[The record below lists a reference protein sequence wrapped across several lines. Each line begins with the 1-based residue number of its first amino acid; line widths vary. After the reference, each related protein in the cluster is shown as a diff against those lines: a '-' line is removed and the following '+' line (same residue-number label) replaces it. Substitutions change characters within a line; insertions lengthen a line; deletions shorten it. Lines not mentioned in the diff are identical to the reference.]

1 MSGTALKIIALILMT
16 ADHIGAYI
24 PNMPLWLRWI
34 GRLSSP
40 LFFFCAAEGAV
51 HTSNRRRYLK
61 RLWQASAVMVLTEAV
76 LDPLMSMYF
85 KLRIGRFDNNIFLSL
100 FQGVLIIS
108 MLEKTKNDSRKR
120 KKYLLGYGGY
130 QLAMAVLSYAA
141 DVADPIAATGIEIH
155 LIPLLS
161 DWQRI
166 VFTLLGS
173 LWHSEGPAVLTA
185 SIVLFYFCRE
195 NKKRLAVWYSAY
207 CGLYFLIFVP
217 QMGIHFFNFLQRC
230 GMSQDLVYVL
240 SMPVNALGIPTM
252 RIDTARSF
260 ADSLLRINFQWM
272 MIFSLPLLLSY
283 NGKKGKDL
291 GRFFYVYYPV
301 HLIILHIIGAL
312 LQS

>member
-1 MSGTALKIIALILMT
+1 MPITALKIIALILMT

-34 GRLSSP
+34 GRISSP
-40 LFFFCAAEGAV
+40 LFFFCAAEGTV

-108 MLEKTKNDSRKR
+108 ILESTKNDSRKR
-120 KKYLLGYGGY
+120 TKYLLCYGGY
-130 QLAMAVLSYAA
+130 QFILAVLSYA
-141 DVADPIAATGIEIH
+141 VEVNDPIMAAGIDIN
-155 LIPLLS
+155 LIPILR
-161 DWQRI
+161 DWDSI

-207 CGLYFLIFVP
+207 CALYFLIFVP
-217 QMGIHFFNFLQRC
+217 QIGIHFFNFLQRC

-260 ADSLLRINFQWM
+260 TDSLLRINFQWM
-272 MIFSLPLLLSY
+272 MIFALPFMLMY
-283 NGKKGKDL
+283 NGKKGKGL
-291 GRFFYVYYPV
+291 GRLFYIYYPV
-301 HLIILHIIGAL
+301 HLVIIHIISAII
-312 LQS
+312 

>member
-1 MSGTALKIIALILMT
+1 
-16 ADHIGAYI
+16 
-24 PNMPLWLRWI
+24 
-34 GRLSSP
+34 
-40 LFFFCAAEGAV
+40 
-51 HTSNRRRYLK
+51 
-61 RLWQASAVMVLTEAV
+61 
-76 LDPLMSMYF
+76 
-85 KLRIGRFDNNIFLSL
+85 
-100 FQGVLIIS
+100 
-108 MLEKTKNDSRKR
+108 MLESTKHDSRKR

-272 MIFSLPLLLSY
+272 MIFALPFMLMY
-283 NGKKGKDL
+283 NGKKGKGL
-291 GRFFYVYYPV
+291 GRLFYIYYPV
-301 HLIILHIIGAL
+301 HLVIIHIISAII
-312 LQS
+312 

>member
-1 MSGTALKIIALILMT
+1 
-16 ADHIGAYI
+16 
-24 PNMPLWLRWI
+24 
-34 GRLSSP
+34 
-40 LFFFCAAEGAV
+40 
-51 HTSNRRRYLK
+51 
-61 RLWQASAVMVLTEAV
+61 
-76 LDPLMSMYF
+76 MSMYF

-108 MLEKTKNDSRKR
+108 MLESTKNDSRKR
-120 KKYLLGYGGY
+120 TKYLLCYGGY
-130 QLAMAVLSYAA
+130 QFILAVLSYT
-141 DVADPIAATGIEIH
+141 VEVNDPIMAAGIDIN
-155 LIPLLS
+155 LIPILR
-161 DWQRI
+161 DWDSI

-260 ADSLLRINFQWM
+260 TDSLLRINFQWM
-272 MIFSLPLLLSY
+272 MIFALPFMLMY
-283 NGKKGKDL
+283 NGKKGKGL
-291 GRFFYVYYPV
+291 GRMFYIYYPV
-301 HLIILHIIGAL
+301 HLVIIHIISAII
-312 LQS
+312 